1 MSEED
6 QGDRSLPQKKELDSQ
21 QLVLFDQTL
30 QVERERIQSQDR
42 RTEVMMRAL
51 EIGNA
56 SDERQ
61 FQFHMENLSK
71 EERLENKRLSLAGKI
86 ASGIGICSI
95 GVIAILVYM
104 LFFGSEPQAGRAR
117 ELILWVFNALGGGG
131 VLFVLVRAIQW
142 LMRKN

>member
-6 QGDRSLPQKKELDSQ
+6 QQDPSLPQKRELDSQ

-51 EIGNA
+51 ELGNA
-56 SDERQ
+56 ADERQ

-71 EERLENKRLSLAGKI
+71 DERLENKRLALAGRI
-86 ASGIGICSI
+86 ASGIGVCSI
-95 GVIAILVYM
+95 GVIAVLVYM
-104 LFFGSEPQAGRAR
+104 LFFGSELQAGSAR
-117 ELILWVFNALGGGG
+117 ELIMWVFNALGGGG
-131 VLFVLVRAIQW
+131 LLFVLVRAIQW
-142 LMRKN
+142 LLRKN